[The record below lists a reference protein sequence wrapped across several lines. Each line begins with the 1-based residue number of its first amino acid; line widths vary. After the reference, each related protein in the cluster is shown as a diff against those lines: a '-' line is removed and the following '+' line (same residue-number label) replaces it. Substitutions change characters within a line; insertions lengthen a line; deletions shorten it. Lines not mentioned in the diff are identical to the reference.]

1 MSWRDQG
8 RRVWDLPVRLFHWL
22 LVLVLCGSW
31 ITAELST
38 TAFKWHEFCGYTVLV
53 LVFFRLLWGL
63 LGTRHARFANFLRG
77 RRDLLNYARRLGSR
91 TTYQPSVGH
100 NPIGG
105 WVVMIML
112 LLLLTQG
119 LTGLFANDG
128 VIDTGPLF
136 GWISLSLSD
145 SLTKIHHLVFYV
157 LQAIVAL
164 HITAAALYF
173 LVRRDNLILPML
185 TGRKPD
191 EVVPEGEE
199 ISDSRIWLALLIVI
213 LLAGIL
219 ALAIRLAPEASLSLF

>member
-22 LVLVLCGSW
+22 LVLVISGSW
-31 ITAELST
+31 ITGELST
-38 TAFKWHEFCGYTVLV
+38 TAFKWHEYCGCTVLV
-53 LVFFRLLWGL
+53 LVSFRLLWGI

-77 RRDLLNYARRLGSR
+77 PRELLSYARRLGSR
-91 TTYQPSVGH
+91 ATYRPSVGH

-105 WVVMIML
+105 WVVVAML
-112 LLLLTQG
+112 LLLLVQG

-136 GWISLSLSD
+136 GWISLSRSD
-145 SLTKIHHLVFYV
+145 FLTTIHHRVFHV

-173 LVRRDNLILPML
+173 FLRRDNLVLPML

-191 EVVPEGEE
+191 EVVPAGQE
-199 ISDSRIWLALLIVI
+199 ILGSGLWLALLIVI
-213 LLAGIL
+213 LLAGAL
-219 ALAIRLAPEASLSLF
+219 ALAIYLAPEASLSLF